1 MPGLE
6 FLDIEKSFG
15 AVRALD
21 GVSFA
26 VRSGETHAL
35 MGENGAGKSTL
46 LKTLAGIVTP
56 DGGEIRL
63 DDRRLSLSSPRD
75 ALLHGIGMVYQEM
88 VTFPNLTVSGNIFAG
103 RELTGRGGVLLER
116 EMRLRT
122 RDLLARLHL
131 ALAPEA
137 RMEHLSAAHGQLVQ
151 VARALAFDCRVL
163 VLDEP
168 TTALTSAEAEHL
180 FLVLD
185 DLRHR
190 GVTILYVSHRLPEV
204 FRLCDR
210 MTVLRDGRY
219 AGTFEHD
226 ARPSQSAPAPV
237 NQEPRTSNPE
247 PRTSNSEP
255 PTPTAERRIA
265 TPESIVRAMVG
276 RDLPARA
283 KHSGPASTEP
293 VLRVRGLSR
302 APAVDDVSLDVHRGE
317 ILGVFGLV
325 GSGRSE
331 LLETI
336 FGLYAPDRGDVFV
349 GEARLPGGNVLSAT
363 RAGVAL
369 VPEDRQRQAL
379 LFNLALRHNLVLP
392 RATTNR
398 SLVMRSVEE
407 RAFSA
412 DLMRT
417 WQIKAPGIEATPD
430 RLSGGNQQK
439 VVLARW
445 LAIRPLVFLLDEPT
459 KGVDVGAKDEI
470 HEIIRRKAR
479 DGAACLVVS
488 SDLPE
493 ILALA
498 HRILVMRE
506 GRVQGEL
513 AAGQSDEEAVMQL
526 ATAPVRRAS

>member
-1 MPGLE
+1 VPGLE
-6 FLDIEKSFG
+6 FIDIHKSFG
-15 AVRALD
+15 AVRALR
-21 GVSFA
+21 GVSLA

-46 LKTLAGIVTP
+46 LKILAGIVAP
-56 DGGEIRL
+56 DGGEIKL
-63 DDRRLSLSSPRD
+63 DDRRLALSSPRD
-75 ALLHGIGMVYQEM
+75 ALAHGIGMVYQEM
-88 VTFPNLTVSGNIFAG
+88 VTFPNLTVTGNIFAG

-131 ALAPEA
+131 SLAPDA
-137 RMEHLSAAHGQLVQ
+137 HMGHLSAAHGQLVQ

-168 TTALTSAEAEHL
+168 TTALTSAEADHL
-180 FLVLD
+180 FRVLD

-210 MTVLRDGRY
+210 MTVLRDGQY
-219 AGTFEHD
+219 AGTFDHELR
-226 ARPSQSAPAPV
+226 AASRQLPAV
-237 NQEPRTSNPE
+237 TEEMRAATDEPRAASRELPV
-247 PRTSNSEP
+247 
-255 PTPTAERRIA
+255 A
-265 TPESIVRAMVG
+265 TPEAIVRAMVG
-276 RDLPARA
+276 RDLPARPA
-283 KHSGPASTEP
+283 YSGTAPTEV
-293 VLRVRGLSR
+293 VLRVHGLTR
-302 APAVDDVSLDVHRGE
+302 APVVDDVSLDVHRGE

-336 FGLYAPDRGDVFV
+336 FGLYAADRGEVFV
-349 GEARLPGGNVLSAT
+349 GDTRLPAGSVLGAT

-392 RATTNR
+392 RATTGR
-398 SLVMRSVEE
+398 SFFMRPVEE
-407 RAFSA
+407 RAFSSE
-412 DLMRT
+412 LVRN
-417 WQIKAPGIEATPD
+417 WNIKAPGIEATPD

-445 LAIRPLVFLLDEPT
+445 LGINPRVFLLDEPT

-470 HEIIRRKAR
+470 HEIVRTKAR

-506 GRVQGEL
+506 GRVQGEIL
-513 AAGQSDEEAVMQL
+513 AGQADEESVMQL